1 MFYIFFIL
9 IEIFENLTIFSI
21 SVHLFI
27 ALNFP
32 DNLDFQVYGFVS
44 HKKSLSL
51 NIKQYDPPKKQ
62 TNKQKTNKLKEV
74 KTYIFRRNWIFRHT
88 FGISNPDCQSC
99 GIIMFLCKCFIV
111 ISDILVGTFSDVLFL
126 MLAVT
131 LPELL
136 EKPRR
141 NQDLVTEKST

>member
-9 IEIFENLTIFSI
+9 IEIFENSTIFSI

-74 KTYIFRRNWIFRHT
+74 KTYIFRRN
-88 FGISNPDCQSC
+88 
-99 GIIMFLCKCFIV
+99 
-111 ISDILVGTFSDVLFL
+111 
-126 MLAVT
+126 
-131 LPELL
+131 
-136 EKPRR
+136 
-141 NQDLVTEKST
+141 